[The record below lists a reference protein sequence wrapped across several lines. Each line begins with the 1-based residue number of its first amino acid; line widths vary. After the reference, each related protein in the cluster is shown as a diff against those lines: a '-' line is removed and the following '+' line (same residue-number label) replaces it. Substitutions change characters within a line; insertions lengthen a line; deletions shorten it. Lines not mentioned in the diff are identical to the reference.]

1 MKKDKNNLSLWES
14 VSVTDP
20 KHTREVKVGSRK
32 FTAVDAYYQL
42 KTATEVFGSFGDGFG
57 LENIDHKLE
66 KLEGTPV
73 TLLITKAVFYYYKET
88 TKKTIPLTTS
98 SPLVYV
104 TGKGKTMTDDE
115 AFKKNETDLITKALS
130 RLGFNSDV
138 FLGKY
143 DDSRY
148 INTLKEKFEKQEAI
162 EKAEERKAQAEAERK
177 KKQEAEKKKEELKKT
192 VITEDSI
199 PEIVERINNKKLTVE
214 RLCEIRTVS
223 DEIKEKIES
232 ELLKTNKN

>member
-20 KHTREVKVGSRK
+20 KHTREVKVGARK

-42 KTATEVFGSFGDGFG
+42 KTATEVFGSFGDGYG

-98 SPLVYV
+98 TPLVYV

-148 INTLKEKFEKQEAI
+148 INTLKEKFEKEEAI
-162 EKAEERKAQAEAERK
+162 EKAEDQRR
-177 KKQEAEKKKEELKKT
+177 KQEEFKMKKEELKK
-192 VITEDSI
+192 IEIIEEAI
-199 PEIVERINNKKLTVE
+199 PDVVKTINEGKLTLE
-214 RLCEIRTVS
+214 KLCEIRTVS
-223 DEIKEKIES
+223 DEIKQKIES
-232 ELLKTNKN
+232 ELLKTNK

>member
-1 MKKDKNNLSLWES
+1 MKKDKNNLLLWES

-42 KTATEVFGSFGDGFG
+42 RTATEVFGSFGDGYG

-73 TLLITKAVFYYYKET
+73 TLLISQAVFYYYKET

-98 SPLVYV
+98 TPLVYV

-148 INTLKEKFEKQEAI
+148 INTLKDKFEKEEAV
-162 EKAEERKAQAEAERK
+162 EKAEEQR
-177 KKQEAEKKKEELKKT
+177 KKQEEHKMKKEELKKIEIIEEAIPDVVKT
-192 VITEDSI
+192 INEGKITLE
-199 PEIVERINNKKLTVE
+199 K
-214 RLCEIRTVS
+214 LCEIRTVP
-223 DEIKEKIES
+223 DDIKKKIES
-232 ELLKTNKN
+232 ELLKTNK